1 MVIRSVVLD
10 CVCGITSRLPAHEAP
25 EFAFAGRSNV
35 GKSSLVNALLN
46 RKAFARV
53 SQEPGK
59 TRTINYYLVNEA
71 FYLTD
76 LPGYGYARVSAETRA
91 KWGAMIDRY
100 FRTSGS
106 LKAVFLLLDMRHEP
120 SAEDLKMYARIVE
133 YGFRPAVILTKAD
146 KLSANEQAKMKAVIR
161 RVLGMPQDGILIP
174 FSSVK
179 KTGREEVLQLME
191 SFLGEARES
200 GDPEAFC
207 GPQG

>member
-1 MVIRSVVLD
+1 
-10 CVCGITSRLPAHEAP
+10 
-25 EFAFAGRSNV
+25 
-35 GKSSLVNALLN
+35 
-46 RKAFARV
+46 
-53 SQEPGK
+53 
-59 TRTINYYLVNEA
+59 
-71 FYLTD
+71 
-76 LPGYGYARVSAETRA
+76 
-91 KWGAMIDRY
+91 Y

-200 GDPEAFC
+200 GDPEVFC